1 MNNKRLLAF
10 KNVEAELCYG
20 WSSATD
26 GYYGHNNADYT
37 RHVWRG
43 QVDFHF

>member
-1 MNNKRLLAF
+1 MMKNKRLLAF

-26 GYYGHNNADYT
+26 AGSNNADFT
-37 RHVWRG
+37 RRVWRG

>member
-20 WSSATD
+20 WSNATD
-26 GYYGHNNADYT
+26 EPSNGDYT
-37 RHVWRG
+37 RRVWRG

>member
-1 MNNKRLLAF
+1 MNNKRLLEF

-26 GYYGHNNADYT
+26 AGSNNAYIT
-37 RHVWRG
+37 RRVWRG
-43 QVDFHF
+43 QVDFHY

>member
-1 MNNKRLLAF
+1 MMNNKRLLAF

-26 GYYGHNNADYT
+26 EASNNADYT
-37 RHVWRG
+37 RRVWRG